1 LSDDAPRYPYYRY
14 DFRGTLR
21 LRFLDW
27 AWLGFLARHVL
38 FVVVLAVSSTKG
50 QDGSVGKVFGA
61 LVEPWFLIADVP
73 AILLLTVAANR
84 VPKAGWAA
92 RFVWRH
98 GRWFVALS
106 VLLYAGILA
115 WLAIEDAT
123 TIDPIAWASLAA
135 SVAVAFYAWF
145 GRYPKDLFAS
155 FPARGQP

>member
-1 LSDDAPRYPYYRY
+1 MSDDAPRYPYYRY

-50 QDGSVGKVFGA
+50 QEGSVGKVFGA

-84 VPKAGWAA
+84 VPKAGWGA
-92 RFVWRH
+92 RFVWRR

-106 VLLYAGILA
+106 VALYAGLLS
-115 WLAIEDAT
+115 WLAAEDAT
-123 TIDPIAWASLAA
+123 TLDGLAWASLAA
-135 SVAVAFYAWF
+135 SVAIALYAWF
-145 GRYPKDLFAS
+145 GRTPKDLFAS
-155 FPARGQP
+155 FPARGMP